1 MNTRLI
7 LLLAILV
14 LGFTPAMA
22 QVKTKTAAS
31 KAPAAK
37 MTSGKQHRVVYDVTN
52 ADTAVQA
59 SLVRQL
65 NNIKRGWPEAQ
76 VEVVIHGKGL
86 DFLLS
91 GKSYKAA
98 GIKELQA
105 KGVVFAACEN
115 TMRVRKVTKADLLPG
130 VITVPMGVGEI
141 IMKQEEGWSY
151 IKY

>member
-1 MNTRLI
+1 MNIRLI
-7 LLLAILV
+7 LLLAFLL
-14 LGFTPAMA
+14 LGFSPAMA
-22 QVKTKTAAS
+22 QVKTKSAAAQTAT
-31 KAPAAK
+31 AK
-37 MTSGKQHRVVYDVTN
+37 MTSGRQHRVVYDVTN

-65 NNIKRGWPEAQ
+65 NNIKRSWPEAQ

-86 DFLLS
+86 DFLLTN
-91 GKSYKAA
+91 KSYKAA
-98 GIKELQA
+98 GIRELQG

-115 TMRVRKVTKADLLPG
+115 TMRFRKVTKADLLPG

>member
-1 MNTRLI
+1 MNIRLI
-7 LLLAILV
+7 LLLAFLV
-14 LGFTPAMA
+14 LGFSPAMA
-22 QVKTKTAAS
+22 QMKNKAAATKAAAS
-31 KAPAAK
+31 K
-37 MTSGKQHRVVYDVTN
+37 MTAGKQHRVVYDVTN

-86 DFLLS
+86 DFLLAN
-91 GKSYKAA
+91 KSYKAA
-98 GIKELQA
+98 AIRDLQA

-115 TMRVRKVTKADLLPG
+115 TMRFRKVTKADLLPG